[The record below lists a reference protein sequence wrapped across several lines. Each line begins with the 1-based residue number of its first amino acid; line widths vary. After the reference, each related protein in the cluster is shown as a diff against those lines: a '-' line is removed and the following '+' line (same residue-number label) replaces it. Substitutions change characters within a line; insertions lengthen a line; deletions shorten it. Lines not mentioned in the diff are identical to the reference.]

1 MELLHDRLH
10 YLGLGGA
17 RENLMAS
24 SEGKRPAPADWLHA
38 AVVAASLFVLYAAT
52 SPRSIALEDDGLF
65 VLSSYF
71 LGIEHPPG
79 YPLFTILG
87 KLATLVPI
95 GSVAYRVH
103 LLSALFGALSCAA
116 LWLCARQLLQKE
128 WAAYLA
134 AYGLGLSRTF
144 WSQAIIAEVYTLNTL
159 FLFTLLY
166 LILRASGPGRSGR
179 AVLIAIALVFGLSL
193 ANHWPL
199 MLLAAPGLAVLL
211 WPRSKDIASNLVLLA
226 GSFLLGLVPY
236 VWLVLRSRD
245 PLPISFYGPLDS
257 WREIA
262 FMLSRAGYAG
272 ADVSQTAT
280 WLDRVN
286 FFAFF
291 GSELTLQFAVVG
303 TVLAALGFAVQ
314 RTVWSKRVCRGLT
327 LAFLGPSA
335 VLLCL
340 LGFDYDAI
348 HKHIFHVYPLPAYG
362 IAALWMALGA
372 EWLARRANLRPALQ
386 AGVCVIV
393 AAAIF
398 ATGWQWN
405 TRSGIEWTT
414 AYARAFLEA
423 VPRDAILIV
432 RGDSDLSPLAYFHMI
447 EGWRP
452 DLTLVQPAGLM
463 LGNRWLH
470 PLRISEDTMKELV
483 IRRVATEKGVIASTL
498 FAEIYLGNQPRRD
511 AWLFQVVDRN
521 VGAAKKVID
530 IPPPL
535 VDFFEHAVLGQH
547 PGQAWLAALQGEL
560 RQGYARLLATQVPRS
575 GPVDA
580 RAWRHWQALAEDF
593 HGALGLAEGLLA
605 REGGFD
611 AAQAR
616 ALLEQVRLRMPS
628 DARKRE
634 RARYFELR
642 GHLRLGQG
650 DRRGALEDFQT
661 SVALLPVK
669 ENSAIAPLTD
679 LYQAAGDQAALS
691 AMQASLKR

>member
-1 MELLHDRLH
+1 MV
-10 YLGLGGA
+10 
-17 RENLMAS
+17 S
-24 SEGKRPAPADWLHA
+24 SEGKRPARADWLHA
-38 AVVAASLFVLYAAT
+38 ALVAASLFALYAAT

-87 KLATLVPI
+87 KLATLIPI

-103 LLSALFGALSCAA
+103 LLSAFFGALSCAA
-116 LWLCARQLLQKE
+116 LWLCARQLLQRE

-134 AYGLGLSRTF
+134 AFGLGLSRTF
-144 WSQAIIAEVYTLNTL
+144 WSQAIIAEVYTLNTF

-166 LILRASGPGRSGR
+166 LILRASGSGSSGR
-179 AVLIAIALVFGLSL
+179 GALIAIALVFGLSL

-211 WPRSKDIASNLVLLA
+211 WPRSKEIASNVVVLA
-226 GSFLLGLVPY
+226 GSFLLGLAPY

-262 FMLSRAGYAG
+262 FMLSRAGYAS

-291 GSELTLQFAVVG
+291 GTELALQFAVVG

-314 RTVWSKRVCRGLT
+314 RRVWSKRVCWGLT

-340 LGFDYDAI
+340 LGFDYDAL
-348 HKHIFHVYPLPAYG
+348 HKQIFHVYPLPAYG

-372 EWLARRANLRPALQ
+372 EWLARLANLRPALQ
-386 AGVCVIV
+386 AGACATV

-398 ATGWQWN
+398 ATGLQWN
-405 TRSGIEWTT
+405 TKSGIEWTT
-414 AYARAFLEA
+414 AYARALLEA

-432 RGDSDLSPLAYFHMI
+432 RGDSDLTPLAYFHMI

-452 DLTLVQPAGLM
+452 DLTLVQPSGLI

-470 PLRISEDTMKELV
+470 PLRIPEETMKELV
-483 IRRVATEKGVIASTL
+483 ILRVATEKGVIASTL
-498 FAEIYLGNQPRRD
+498 FSEIYLGDQPRRD
-511 AWLFQVVDRN
+511 AWLFQVVDRSA
-521 VGAAKKVID
+521 GKKAIE
-530 IPPPL
+530 IPAPL
-535 VDFFEHAVLGQH
+535 VDFFEQAVLGQH
-547 PGQAWLAALQGEL
+547 PGQPWLAALQGEL
-560 RQGYARLLATQVPRS
+560 RQKYARLLAAQVPRS
-575 GPVDA
+575 GPQEA
-580 RAWRHWQALAEDF
+580 RAMRHWLALAEDF

-605 REGGFD
+605 REEGFD

-616 ALLEQVRLRMPS
+616 TLLEQVRLRMPS
-628 DARKRE
+628 DAGKRE
-634 RARYFELR
+634 QARYFELR
-642 GHLRLGQG
+642 AHLRLGQG
-650 DRRGALEDFQT
+650 DQRGALEDFQT
-661 SVALLPVK
+661 SVALWPVK
-669 ENSAIAPLTD
+669 ENSAILPLTD

-691 AMQASLKR
+691 AMQARLKR